1 LGDLQKISSEDPPSD
16 KKIWIRVERSGVTE
30 RSSKNLKGNTW
41 EKGELLEI
49 LGLRR
54 DLEIFKLI
62 DKCEDNKILKILRG
76 KRISPI
82 LGYINKYME
91 KISEVVQ

>member
-1 LGDLQKISSEDPPSD
+1 
-16 KKIWIRVERSGVTE
+16 VTE

-62 DKCEDNKILKILRG
+62 DKCEDNKILK
-76 KRISPI
+76 P
-82 LGYINKYME
+82 
-91 KISEVVQ
+91 

>member
-1 LGDLQKISSEDPPSD
+1 MQQYLTSHGISNREAQAWETCKRSVRKTLPSD
-16 KKIWIRVERSGVTE
+16 KKIWIRVERSGVAE

-62 DKCEDNKILKILRG
+62 DKCEDNKILK
-76 KRISPI
+76 P
-82 LGYINKYME
+82 
-91 KISEVVQ
+91 

>member
-1 LGDLQKISSEDPPSD
+1 M
-16 KKIWIRVERSGVTE
+16 
-30 RSSKNLKGNTW
+30 N
-41 EKGELLEI
+41 
-49 LGLRR
+49 
-54 DLEIFKLI
+54 
-62 DKCEDNKILKILRG
+62 EDNKISKILRG